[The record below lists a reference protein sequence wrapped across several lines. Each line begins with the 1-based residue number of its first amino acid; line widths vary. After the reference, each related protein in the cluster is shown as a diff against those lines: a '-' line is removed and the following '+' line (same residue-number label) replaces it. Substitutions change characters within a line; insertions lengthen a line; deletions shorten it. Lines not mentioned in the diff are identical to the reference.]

1 MSGHVLTPGEGF
13 TAGFVIC
20 ETCQRVMLPEDAE
33 AHSAR
38 PTAPLS
44 VFRPDPVERDRRESA
59 ARFEDQGG
67 DAA

>member
-20 ETCQRVMLPEDAE
+20 ETCHRVMLPEDAE

-38 PTAPLS
+38 PVAPLS
-44 VFRPDPVERDRRESA
+44 VFRPDPVEPDRRESQIVW
-59 ARFEDQGG
+59 EKPGG